1 MADYLSIHLSDIP
14 IDTELV
20 NQIPYGL
27 ALYYLALPLARENG
41 SVSVAMARPDNRAAL
56 AALRGLLANNIV
68 PIQGSAEEIRA
79 AIIRYH
85 SQEQPVAPRIL
96 AWSETAEMQSAVA
109 YMANLCGTSLDV
121 PVTWLDGTQV
131 DSETM
136 LTIARE
142 GRYALTVL
150 TVPTDIPLPML
161 LRRSTTPMLLVRGD
175 HCRLQRLLFVSRG
188 FASDNHVLEWMMP
201 VWKKGKSATW
211 LPLLHSSLPGVVGS
225 LSVNSSVRKQIEQ
238 RLQRLEQHHIPVQLR
253 LRQGPLADQVAAEAL
268 QEMYDLLVIAAEGQG
283 DFVAE
288 VLQRIEASGS
298 HANRP
303 IFILKPPF
311 PIKPEPGEPNQIQYQ
326 EEGRL
331 MNHANEINY
340 ALPR

>member
-1 MADYLSIHLSDIP
+1 MADYLSIHLNNIP
-14 IDTELV
+14 VDESLV
-20 NQIPYGL
+20 NQIPSGL

-56 AALRGLLANNIV
+56 AALGGLLGGHIV
-68 PIQGSAEEIRA
+68 PVRGSAEEIRA
-79 AIIRYH
+79 AILH
-85 SQEQPVAPRIL
+85 HHALEQAPEPRIL
-96 AWSETAEMQSAVA
+96 AWSETAELQSAVSF
-109 YMANLCGTSLDV
+109 MADLYGVALGIPVVSLDA
-121 PVTWLDGTQV
+121 TQV

-142 GRYALTVL
+142 GGYALTIL
-150 TVPTDIPLPML
+150 TPPTNITLPVL

-175 HCRLQRLLFVSRG
+175 HCRIQRLLFASRG
-188 FASDNHVLEWMMP
+188 YASDNQVLEWMMP
-201 VWKKGKSATW
+201 IWKKGQSVTW
-211 LPLLHSSLPGVVGS
+211 LPLLKSSLPGLAGA
-225 LSVNSSVRKQIEQ
+225 LSINGPIRQQIEQ
-238 RLQRLEQHHIPVQLR
+238 RLQRLEQHDIPVQLR
-253 LRQGPLADQVAAEAL
+253 LRQGPLADQVATEVL
-268 QEMYDLLVIAAEGQG
+268 QEAYDLLIIAAEGQG

-288 VLQRIEASGS
+288 VLQRIDACGAHS
-298 HANRP
+298 NRP

-311 PIKPEPGEPNQIQYQ
+311 PIKPEQSLIQDQ